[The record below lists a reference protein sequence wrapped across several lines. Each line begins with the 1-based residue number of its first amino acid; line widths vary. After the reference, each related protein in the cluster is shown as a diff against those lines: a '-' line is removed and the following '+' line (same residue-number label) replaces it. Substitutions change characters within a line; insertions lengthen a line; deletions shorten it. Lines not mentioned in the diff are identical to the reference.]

1 MKKTEDVDGVKEK
14 KEKPI
19 ECLLRGSIVS
29 GTGTLYFKDK
39 HSQLKELVGKIIITK
54 ESIYKNSYVEV
65 ESGGKHYVMPIGS
78 LGSIR
83 WDKEPKATT

>member
-1 MKKTEDVDGVKEK
+1 MKEK

-19 ECLLRGSIVS
+19 ECLSRGLIVS

-39 HSQLKELVGKIIITK
+39 HSQLKELVGKIIVTK
-54 ESIYKNSYVEV
+54 ESVYQNSYVEV
-65 ESGGKHYVMPIGS
+65 ESAGKDYLIPIAAVGS
-78 LGSIR
+78 VR